1 MEKEFI
7 ITADGS
13 TTLKIPKWNV
23 TYHSIHGAIQESKH
37 VFIEAGLNYFLKN
50 STKPLLNIFEM
61 GLGTGLN
68 VFLTAIEA
76 EKLQKKIHYTAIE
89 SFPLSIDEA
98 RKLNYPSILDH
109 EQWFKKMHECKWN
122 EDASIGEFL
131 TLKKE
136 NKGMLAYSTH
146 QRFDIIYYDA
156 FAPAAQPELWTKEV
170 FQKLLDI
177 LQPGGVLV
185 TYCSK
190 GDVRR
195 AMIAAGFEMEKL
207 PGPPG
212 KREMLRGT
220 APFRLCPTGEG
231 INPQTRLI

>member
-13 TTLKIPKWNV
+13 ATIKIPQWNV

-76 EKLQKKIHYTAIE
+76 EKLKKKIHYTAIE
-89 SFPLSIDEA
+89 SFPLSAEEA
-98 RKLNYPSILDH
+98 NTLNYASALHH
-109 EQWFKKMHECKWN
+109 EDWFQKIHECKWN
-122 EDASIGEFL
+122 EGVTINDFL

-136 NKGMLAYSTH
+136 NKNLLDYFNCQA
-146 QRFDIIYYDA
+146 FDIIYYDA
-156 FAPAAQPELWTKEV
+156 FAPSAQPELWTKEIS
-170 FQKLLDI
+170 QKLFAM

-195 AMIAAGFEMEKL
+195 AMMAAGFEVEKL

-220 APFRLCPTGEG
+220 SPRPSPTK
-231 INPQTRLI
+231 L